1 MHRFFVTSEGFSENT
16 VTLKGSD
23 VNHIRAVLR
32 MKPGDRI
39 EVIDHQGLQYEV
51 VLAEVE
57 RDHVR
62 GEILSRIE
70 METESPVNIRM
81 GQALI
86 KGNAFDLLV
95 RKATELGVHSIGALR
110 TQRCVARWRKSLKRT
125 AHNAGNASPTK
136 PPSNAD
142 DPAYLRSTHRFV
154 IKGVLSAIGRL
165 RFETGFLGRRTTN
178 PPAGHCFAGLGDFH
192 RFSCRTGR
200 GLGRGGDRLSNPT
213 RISNGVPGPPSS
225 ESRFGFAG
233 HPVPAPA
240 PLGRFI
246 KGLAC

>member
-32 MKPGDRI
+32 MKPGDWI

-51 VLAEVE
+51 VLVEVE

-62 GEILSRIE
+62 GEILSKIE
-70 METESPVNIRM
+70 METESPMNIRM

-110 TQRCVARWRKSLKRT
+110 TQRCVARLAKESEAYRTQRWQRIADEASKQCGRSRIPQVSPSVLSLEEFCQQSVDCDLKLVFWEGEQKTRLQDI
-125 AHNAGNASPTK
+125 ASPDSVTSIAFLAGPEGGWAAEEIDFLIQHGFQTVSLGPRLLK
-136 PPSNAD
+136 AD
-142 DPAYLRSTHRFV
+142 SVSLVILSLLQHRW
-154 IKGVLSAIGRL
+154 
-165 RFETGFLGRRTTN
+165 
-178 PPAGHCFAGLGDFH
+178 GD
-192 RFSCRTGR
+192 
-200 GLGRGGDRLSNPT
+200 L
-213 RISNGVPGPPSS
+213 
-225 ESRFGFAG
+225 
-233 HPVPAPA
+233 
-240 PLGRFI
+240 
-246 KGLAC
+246 